1 MEGIGI
7 MGFVKIA
14 IHGNLVADPE
24 ARQTRSG
31 DAVTNFTVACDVY
44 AGRNAPPKVLYVR
57 VSAFRGLG
65 DTCRQYLKKGQG
77 VILWGKAD
85 VHAWN
90 DSRDGSPRAAL
101 ELEAEGMDFA
111 GKPRGDAQAEPEGM
125 TQQDDDE
132 LPFGEG

>member
-1 MEGIGI
+1 
-7 MGFVKIA
+7 MGFCKIA

-44 AGRNAPPKVLYVR
+44 AGKGVPAKVLYVR
-57 VSAFRGLG
+57 VSAFRQLG
-65 DTCRQYLKKGQG
+65 ETCYKFLKKGQG
-77 VILWGKAD
+77 VILWGRAN

-111 GKPRGDAQAEPEGM
+111 GRPRGDAQGEGGEM
-125 TQQDDDE
+125 IQQDDDE
-132 LPFGEG
+132 LPFEQG